1 MTSLSRRGFIGA
13 GGLAL
18 AGASMISGRA
28 QAASLPEAPT
38 MTEAACSRRSIRRA
52 APTIGRSSHSTV
64 GRCRGAERR
73 LEEFHLVAEPVVP
86 SSRPA

>member
-38 MTEAACSRRSIRRA
+38 MTEAAMQPPLYPKSGPDYR
-52 APTIGRSSHSTV
+52 
-64 GRCRGAERR
+64 
-73 LEEFHLVAEPVVP
+73 PVVTLNGWTLP
-86 SSRPA
+86 WR